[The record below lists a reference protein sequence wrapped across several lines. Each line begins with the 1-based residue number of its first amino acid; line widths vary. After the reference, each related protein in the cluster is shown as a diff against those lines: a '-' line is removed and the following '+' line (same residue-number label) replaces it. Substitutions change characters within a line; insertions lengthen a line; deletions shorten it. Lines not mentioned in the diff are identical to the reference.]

1 MLLIQDIFHNFIEK
15 ILCDYLMFIYYFRDC
30 DCLENIIYFLFFF
43 LFFYLSLRHFLIRH
57 FLIKVK
63 RHNYTNI

>member
-30 DCLENIIYFLFFF
+30 DCLENIIYFYFFIF
-43 LFFYLSLRHFLIRH
+43 LFKFKTF
-57 FLIKVK
+57 FNKTFFNK
-63 RHNYTNI
+63 GQKA